1 MKIPRKIKELPWPEP
16 YRSDT
21 KQHFRITL
29 SWPVVDHERLMVA
42 TFLKNVNQSS
52 RPDFRLICSK
62 KRPAA
67 VILFKGETRGK
78 RKDLQTTSCVNAWSA
93 YPEISEQDEKALG
106 KWLGAKSTRNH
117 FLPELYEWVNEAIR
131 AEVLRERDARGEI
144 RNEDVHLCPEELPP
158 DLSHFIRAVMLPA
171 DRVIIYRKGNVNG
184 LCSCCGRQVRAKKER
199 FIQYSMIRCPECGE
213 VVSCYLNTSDR
224 FKVDYVGNL
233 ASIQKGTDGKTIFIR
248 QWHLKRDHSG
258 MWTDVTAYLE
268 EICRYAIRGDKV
280 AKWQKEN
287 KYNYF
292 MNTCRY
298 DMTSWTRMENTSVI
312 YDGSYYFHTPGNWQ
326 NIFSGTSLQYCDI
339 TSYTG
344 LPRSYANDQNVIR
357 FLMDWAQYP
366 MVEKLWKAGYT
377 HLVHERVSGLRREHR
392 YVLNWKKN
400 SFREALKFPA
410 RLLKVYEQQ
419 DWTMKKIAKASELWE
434 RVEAGRLKETDVPA
448 LVRSDAGWEHIWNAL
463 GHASVSKI
471 LRYIEKNVEEE
482 TERRKREKEEARL
495 HNHAYWSRRPTAIP
509 DTYRDYLNEC
519 VLLHLDLDDRQ
530 VLFPKNLQ
538 AAHERTMAQVKYQAS
553 EIKREQFA
561 KACDKIRH
569 MEWEADGLL
578 IRLPKDPEELI
589 SEGAYLH
596 HCVAGYADRMAD
608 GKTTILLIRRAEAP
622 DVPFYTLEWL
632 NGRVQQCRTLRNA
645 SYQDDEPVF
654 RFVEEWIKKV
664 VNKRKKKAAQTA
676 A

>member
-1 MKIPRKIKELPWPEP
+1 
-16 YRSDT
+16 
-21 KQHFRITL
+21 
-29 SWPVVDHERLMVA
+29 
-42 TFLKNVNQSS
+42 
-52 RPDFRLICSK
+52 
-62 KRPAA
+62 
-67 VILFKGETRGK
+67 
-78 RKDLQTTSCVNAWSA
+78 
-93 YPEISEQDEKALG
+93 
-106 KWLGAKSTRNH
+106 
-117 FLPELYEWVNEAIR
+117 
-131 AEVLRERDARGEI
+131 
-144 RNEDVHLCPEELPP
+144 
-158 DLSHFIRAVMLPA
+158 
-171 DRVIIYRKGNVNG
+171 
-184 LCSCCGRQVRAKKER
+184 
-199 FIQYSMIRCPECGE
+199 
-213 VVSCYLNTSDR
+213 
-224 FKVDYVGNL
+224 
-233 ASIQKGTDGKTIFIR
+233 
-248 QWHLKRDHSG
+248 
-258 MWTDVTAYLE
+258 
-268 EICRYAIRGDKV
+268 
-280 AKWQKEN
+280 
-287 KYNYF
+287 
-292 MNTCRY
+292 
-298 DMTSWTRMENTSVI
+298 
-312 YDGSYYFHTPGNWQ
+312 
-326 NIFSGTSLQYCDI
+326 
-339 TSYTG
+339 
-344 LPRSYANDQNVIR
+344 
-357 FLMDWAQYP
+357 
-366 MVEKLWKAGYT
+366 
-377 HLVHERVSGLRREHR
+377 
-392 YVLNWKKN
+392 
-400 SFREALKFPA
+400 
-410 RLLKVYEQQ
+410 
-419 DWTMKKIAKASELWE
+419 MKKIAKASELWE